1 MSDIVERLR
10 LENRAFLLG
19 PELHALELEAADEI
33 ERLREKV
40 RNLTLL
46 LDEQVGTPCE
56 QIRHEQEVERLRALL
71 RPFVDMVAEPE
82 DFAAAR
88 RALEGK

>member
-1 MSDIVERLR
+1 MSEPLKHSEQRLR
-10 LENRAFLLG
+10 HIAAMARATRQVFDGHDMRADEVGDRAHLEDLEFLL
-19 PELHALELEAADEI
+19 AEI
-33 ERLREKV
+33 EW
-40 RNLTLL
+40 
-46 LDEQVGTPCE
+46 
-56 QIRHEQEVERLRALL
+56 LRALL